1 MESIRTHHNG
11 TQSEGIDFNKLKTTV
26 RNNLL
31 WIILIFAFINL
42 LTYLLFIRYTPDVYE
57 SSSEIKLD
65 IKNEASELGIKTF
78 MEDQSLNI
86 MSGEIEIIQSKLF
99 LKRVLDSLRLDVSYY
114 NKGEILNHEFFGN
127 EPFRV
132 EYNLTRD
139 AFYNEPIFVNI
150 SNPQHLLFRVG
161 QDGAE
166 VAGAFGRPVDL
177 NGLTVTLHRNDN
189 FVGGEGLNCFFVIN
203 SPEVLMNYM
212 MANLSVQPLNF
223 NANTI
228 RISFQ
233 DNNPLKASTIV
244 NKIDSLYLYFSN
256 EQKNQANNQK
266 IVWLTNELNQ
276 IEDKMGQ
283 YETYFE
289 DFILENKTNNLDE
302 DLSNTIRLI
311 HGIDSQ
317 RYNLTRRIADINE
330 LLDGISAGTFFVSA
344 TQRQYFPQV
353 VNDNLD
359 NLSQLQTSFDRL
371 KLSYSEVTFA
381 FREREEEI
389 RTLQEN
395 VVKQLNDLKN
405 SWLERLQ
412 RLNQQKRNAESEFA
426 EMPDRNTQFNKN
438 QRFYK
443 LYEEFYLM
451 LMQSKSEF
459 EIAQAGSI
467 PDLKILSPA
476 SLSFTPIAPNKP
488 MIMGIGLVISILFN
502 LFFIGILYLVNNK
515 ITSVHELE
523 HVQQAP
529 LLGIIPASSYSNG
542 SALHVLSHPKSM
554 ATEAFR
560 TLRTNLDFF
569 NAATQQQTIAIS
581 STVSGE
587 GKSFMAMNLG
597 GDTALS
603 GKKVVLLDLDMRKP
617 KHNLPGG
624 MNNNQMGVSTILIRK
639 HKWQECVVKTDVD
652 NLDYIPSGPH
662 PPNPSEL
669 LLNDDFTLLL
679 NELKKHYDIIILD
692 TPPVGLV
699 TDGIMAM
706 QKADVSIYIFRAN
719 YSKKE
724 FLHNLRRIIG
734 INKFT
739 NITTLLNALPLSDR
753 KSYGYG
759 YYEEDSKSKLRSI
772 LKL

>member
-1 MESIRTHHNG
+1 MKSIKTHHNG
-11 TQSEGIDFNKLKTTV
+11 SQSEGIDFTKLKTTV

-132 EYNLTRD
+132 EYTLSREG
-139 AFYNEPIFVNI
+139 FYNVPVFVNI
-150 SNPQHLLFRVG
+150 SDPQRVLFRVG

-166 VAGAFGRPVDL
+166 TAGTYGRPVDL
-177 NGLTVTLHRNDN
+177 QGLTVTLHRNEN

-256 EQKNQANNQK
+256 EQKNQANSQK

-330 LLDGISAGTFFVSA
+330 LLDGISSGTFFVSA
-344 TQRQYFPQV
+344 TQRQYFPPM
-353 VNDNLD
+353 VNENLD
-359 NLSQLQTSFDRL
+359 KLSQLQSAFDRL

-381 FREREEEI
+381 FREREAEI
-389 RTLQEN
+389 RTLQGN

-467 PDLKILSPA
+467 PDFKILSPA
-476 SLSFTPIAPNKP
+476 SLSFVPIAPNKP

-502 LFFIGILYLVNNK
+502 LFFVGILYLANNK

-523 HVQQAP
+523 HIPQAP
-529 LLGIIPASSYSNG
+529 LLGIIPASNYSNG

-554 ATEAFR
+554 TTEAFR

-569 NAATQQQTIAIS
+569 NAATPQKTIAIS

-587 GKSFMAMNLG
+587 GKSFVAMNLG
-597 GDTALS
+597 GVTALS

-617 KHNLPGG
+617 KHNLPAP
-624 MNNNQMGVSTILIRK
+624 MNSNQMGVSTILIRK
-639 HKWQECVVKTDVD
+639 HQWQECVVRTDVD
-652 NLDYIPSGPH
+652 NLDYIPAGPH

-669 LLNDDFTLLL
+669 LLNDDFTVLLSD
-679 NELKKHYDIIILD
+679 LKKHYDIIILD

-739 NITTLLNALPLSDR
+739 NITILLNALPLSDR

-772 LKL
+772 LKI

>member
-1 MESIRTHHNG
+1 MRTSRNG
-11 TQSEGIDFNKLKTTV
+11 NQSEGIDFSKLTTTV
-26 RNNLL
+26 RNNVV
-31 WIILIFAFINL
+31 WIILIFAFINF

-57 SSSEIKLD
+57 SHSEIKLD
-65 IKNEASELGIKTF
+65 IKNEASDLGIKTIAD
-78 MEDQSLNI
+78 DQNLNI

-132 EYNLTRD
+132 GYTLTRD
-139 AFYNEPIFVNI
+139 ALYNVPIFVNI
-150 SNPQHLLFRVG
+150 SDPQHVKLTVG

-166 VAGAFGRPVDL
+166 IAGAYGTPIEL
-177 NGLTVTLHRNDN
+177 PGLTVTLHRNDN
-189 FVGGEGLNCFFVIN
+189 FVATEGLNCFFVIN
-203 SPEVLMNYM
+203 SPEVLMDYVS
-212 MANLSVQPLNF
+212 ANLSVQPLNF

-228 RISFQ
+228 RISFT
-233 DNNPLKASTIV
+233 DHNPLKASTIV

-256 EQKNQANNQK
+256 EQKNQANRQK

-289 DFILENKTNNLDE
+289 DFILENKTNDLDE
-302 DLSNTIRLI
+302 ELGNTIRMI

-317 RYNLTRRIADINE
+317 RYELTRRISGINE
-330 LLDGISAGTFFVSA
+330 LLDELSGGTFFVNA
-344 TQRQYFPQV
+344 TQRQFFPQV

-359 NLSQLQTSFDRL
+359 KLAQLQSAFDRL
-371 KLSYSEVTFA
+371 KLSYSETTFA
-381 FREREEEI
+381 FRERKQEI
-389 RTLQEN
+389 QTLQDN
-395 VVKQLNDLKN
+395 VVKQLNDLKS
-405 SWLERLQ
+405 SWMERLS
-412 RLNQQKRNAESEFA
+412 RLDQQKRNAENEFA
-426 EMPDRNTQFNKN
+426 QMPDRNTEFNKN

-451 LMQSKSEF
+451 LMQSKSQF

-467 PDLKILSPA
+467 PDFKILSPA

-488 MIMGIGLVISILFN
+488 MIMGIGFVVSILFN
-502 LFFIGILYLVNNK
+502 LFFIGILYLANNK

-523 HVQQAP
+523 HISRAP
-529 LLGIIPASSYSNG
+529 LLGIIPASTHFNG

-569 NAATQQQTIAIS
+569 NTATPQKTIAIS

-587 GKSFMAMNLG
+587 GKSFIAMNLG
-597 GDTALS
+597 AVTALS
-603 GKKVVLLDLDMRKP
+603 GKKVILLDLDMRKP
-617 KHNLPGG
+617 KPNLPAPMNSREMG
-624 MNNNQMGVSTILIRK
+624 MSTILIRK
-639 HKWQECVVKTDVD
+639 HRWQECVVKTEVE

-669 LLNDDFTLLL
+669 LLNEDFTLLL
-679 NELKKHYDIIILD
+679 NDLKSLYDIIILD

-706 QKADVSIYIFRAN
+706 KKADVSIYIFRAN

-753 KSYGYG
+753 RSYGYG
-759 YYEEDSKSKLRSI
+759 YYEEDSKNKLKSI
-772 LKL
+772 LKI

>member
-1 MESIRTHHNG
+1 MDVIRPHSNG
-11 TQSEGIDFNKLKTTV
+11 GQSEGIDFSKLRTTV
-26 RNNLL
+26 RKNLL

-65 IKNEASELGIKTF
+65 IKNDASDLGIKTF
-78 MEDQSLNI
+78 VDDQNLNI

-132 EYNLTRD
+132 EYTLTRE
-139 AFYNEPIFVNI
+139 AFYNVPIFVDI
-150 SNPQHLLFRVG
+150 SDSQRGRIKVG
-161 QDGAE
+161 ADGAE
-166 VAGAFGRPVDL
+166 VVAAYGKPVDL
-177 NGLTVTLHRNDN
+177 QGLTVTLHRNTN
-189 FVGGEGLNCFFVIN
+189 ALGGEGLNCFFVIN

-212 MANLSVQPLNF
+212 LGNLSVQPLNF

-244 NKIDSLYLYFSN
+244 NQIDSLYLYFSN
-256 EQKNQANNQK
+256 EQKNQANRQK
-266 IVWLTNELNQ
+266 IVWLTNELTQ
-276 IEDKMGQ
+276 IEEKMGQ

-302 DLSNTIRLI
+302 ELRKTIELI

-317 RYNLTRRIADINE
+317 RYNLTRRIREINE
-330 LLDGISAGTFFVSA
+330 LLDGISAGTFFVNA
-344 TQRQYFPQV
+344 TQRQYFPPV
-353 VNDNLD
+353 INSNLD
-359 NLSQLQTSFDRL
+359 KLAELQSAFDRL

-381 FREREEEI
+381 FREREQEI
-389 RTLQEN
+389 RTLQDN

-412 RLNQQKRNAESEFA
+412 RLNQQKANAENEFA
-426 EMPDRNTQFNKN
+426 QMPDRNTEFNKN

-467 PDLKILSPA
+467 PDFKILSPA
-476 SLSFTPIAPNKP
+476 SLSFVPIAPNKP
-488 MIMGIGLVISILFN
+488 MIMGIGFVASILFN
-502 LFFIGILYLVNNK
+502 LFFIGILYLANNK
-515 ITSVHELE
+515 ITSVYELE
-523 HVQQAP
+523 HIAQAP
-529 LLGIIPASSYSNG
+529 LLGIIPSSTHSNG
-542 SALHVLSHPKSM
+542 SASHVLSHPKSM

-569 NAATQQQTIAIS
+569 NAATPQKTIAIS

-587 GKSFMAMNLG
+587 GKSFVAMNLG
-597 GDTALS
+597 GVTALS

-617 KHNLPGG
+617 KHNLPAP
-624 MNNNQMGVSTILIRK
+624 MNNSQTGVSTILIRK
-639 HKWQECVVKTDVD
+639 NRWEECVVKTDVE

-669 LLNDDFTLLL
+669 LLNEDFSRLLSD
-679 NELKKHYDIIILD
+679 LKNHYDIIILD

-724 FLHNLRRIIG
+724 FVHNLKRIIS
-734 INKFT
+734 INKLT

-759 YYEEDSKSKLRSI
+759 YYEEDSKGKLKSI
-772 LKL
+772 LKI